1 MTLRQVVSQGE
12 QGVHRMERRRRPDEG
27 TGPRWSHGRRA
38 LAAVLL
44 SVPLALVTA
53 ACDPDAPEPGTGAP
67 AASTPAG
74 TVVEGTP
81 ATAPSGPTS
90 SEGSTG
96 APATDGAPTKKP
108 TKKPPTKKPSEDPAT
123 VAPVE
128 RPRVDP
134 VDLGDDAAA
143 APGLSARLVE
153 VEDVDGTAE
162 GPGEV
167 AGEALRVTVELTNGT
182 GRVVDL
188 RGAVVNL
195 YTGKDRLPTSLL
207 SGPGAVALPASLGRD
222 GTARST
228 YVFRTDHRD
237 GLLEVEVDIADAPSV
252 VVFKGTR

>member
-1 MTLRQVVSQGE
+1 
-12 QGVHRMERRRRPDEG
+12 MERRRRPDEG

-38 LAAVLL
+38 LAAALL
-44 SVPLALVTA
+44 SVPLVLVTA
-53 ACDPDAPEPGTGAP
+53 ACDPDAPEPGTGVP
-67 AASTPAG
+67 SASTPAG
-74 TVVEGTP
+74 TVVDGTP
-81 ATAPSGPTS
+81 TAVPSDATS

-96 APATDGAPTKKP
+96 APATDGTP
-108 TKKPPTKKPSEDPAT
+108 TKKPPTKKPSEGLAT

-128 RPRVDP
+128 RPRAAP

-167 AGEALRVTVELTNGT
+167 AGAALRVTVELTNGT

-207 SGPGAVALPASLGRD
+207 SGPGTVALPASLGRD
-222 GTARST
+222 GTARAT

-252 VVFKGTR
+252 VVFEGTR

>member
-67 AASTPAG
+67 SASTPAG

-108 TKKPPTKKPSEDPAT
+108 SEDPAT

-134 VDLGDDAAA
+134 VDLVDAAAA

-207 SGPGAVALPASLGRD
+207 SGPGAVALPASLGRG
-222 GTARST
+222 GTARAT

>member
-1 MTLRQVVSQGE
+1 QGE

-67 AASTPAG
+67 SASTPAG

-90 SEGSTG
+90 SE
-96 APATDGAPTKKP
+96 
-108 TKKPPTKKPSEDPAT
+108 DPAT

-134 VDLGDDAAA
+134 VDLVDAAAA

-195 YTGKDRLPTSLL
+195 YTG
-207 SGPGAVALPASLGRD
+207 
-222 GTARST
+222 
-228 YVFRTDHRD
+228 
-237 GLLEVEVDIADAPSV
+237 
-252 VVFKGTR
+252 